1 MHFINHLS
9 ALAILAGPIIHV
21 LAAQTN
27 EQITIAIQDL
37 MISINRA
44 NGYANSVNVLNGE
57 VDYKASPSINTV
69 PASANIPRPSY
80 E

>member
-21 LAAQTN
+21 LAAQTI
-27 EQITIAIQDL
+27 EQITIAIQEL

-57 VDYKASPSINTV
+57 VDYKAKWTTSKSFNQHGPCQ
-69 PASANIPRPSY
+69 R
-80 E
+80 